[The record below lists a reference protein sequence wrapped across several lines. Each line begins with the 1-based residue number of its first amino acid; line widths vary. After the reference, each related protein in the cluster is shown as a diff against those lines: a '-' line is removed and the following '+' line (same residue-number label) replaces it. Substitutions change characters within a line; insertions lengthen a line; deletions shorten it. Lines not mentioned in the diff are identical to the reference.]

1 MHERRRSFMS
11 MFFDVIFALLPL
23 LAFVI
28 PVVALIVLYCVYAP
42 AIKCMQS
49 TGNVRN
55 YDAPMQNY
63 LFKTSLSKEQ
73 LLDHLERLPATPK
86 DKVTCDFYAN
96 TMRMVFHYRAASIS
110 FLVSV
115 HEYEGVRYVRLCKN
129 ELITGKSPLSYLLNP
144 FLIEKAGLEPVDY
157 QTYIDKI

>member
-1 MHERRRSFMS
+1 MS

-42 AIKCMQS
+42 SIKSMQS
-49 TGNVRN
+49 TGNVHN
-55 YDAPMQNY
+55 YDALMHNY

-73 LLDHLERLPATPK
+73 LLDKLERLTAAPK
-86 DKVTCDFYAN
+86 DKVTCEFFAT
-96 TMRMVFHYRAASIS
+96 TMNLTFTWHSTRMS

-115 HEYEGVRYVRLCKN
+115 HEYEGARYVRLCKN
-129 ELITGKSPLSYLLNP
+129 KMISEKSALPYLINL
-144 FLIEKAGLEPVDY
+144 FLIEKMGFEPVDY